1 MTTAWGGVL
10 PDDDTQGD
18 SFFYLLAAGAGA
30 LAGWVDIKVQD
41 LLFTALLVM
50 VPCMILGA
58 LRPSRPWRWALLV
71 GIFVPFVEFL
81 AFLFLRTKPYRAQ
94 VFESL
99 LALLPAAIGAYG
111 GAFRRGVINNL
122 WRSKTRS

>member
-10 PDDDTQGD
+10 PDDDTHGD

-41 LLFTALLVM
+41 LLLTALLVM

-71 GIFVPFVEFL
+71 GIFVPFCNSSPFCFFGPSL
-81 AFLFLRTKPYRAQ
+81 TARKSSNRCWLFFLRQWGHMAVPSVVA
-94 VFESL
+94 
-99 LALLPAAIGAYG
+99 
-111 GAFRRGVINNL
+111 
-122 WRSKTRS
+122 

>member
-1 MTTAWGGVL
+1 
-10 PDDDTQGD
+10 
-18 SFFYLLAAGAGA
+18 
-30 LAGWVDIKVQD
+30 
-41 LLFTALLVM
+41 
-50 VPCMILGA
+50 MILGA

-111 GAFRRGVINNL
+111 GAFGRGVINNL